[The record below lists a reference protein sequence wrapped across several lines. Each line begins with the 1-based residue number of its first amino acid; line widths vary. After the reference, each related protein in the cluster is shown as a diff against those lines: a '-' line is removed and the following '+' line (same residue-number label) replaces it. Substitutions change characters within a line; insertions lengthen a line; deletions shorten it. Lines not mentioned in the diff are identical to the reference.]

1 MVKLTFYDARVWRY
15 IIGSIKKIITEGVF
29 IINEEG
35 LHMRTMDSSHIAM
48 IDIYVPSTAFEEF
61 DIEGESSIGV
71 NFDELSKVMRRAT
84 KGEKLTL
91 SVEEGKLA
99 VIFSGKM
106 VREFRLPMLDISA
119 EKLPQPKVQFN
130 VSARMHSSVFR
141 DMIKDIE
148 PIGEAVT
155 FNTEEDKLRVKAT
168 SERGIAEVVLDVES
182 GALLDLNI
190 KEPSTSTY
198 SLDYLKDIS
207 GVAQAVDIVVLNY
220 STNMPLKLDFEIPN
234 GGRVTLYL
242 APRVE

>member
-1 MVKLTFYDARVWRY
+1 MVKLTFYDARVWKY

-29 IINEEG
+29 VVNEEG

-61 DIEGESSIGV
+61 EVEGESSIGV
-71 NFDELSKVMRRAT
+71 NFDELSKIMRRAT

-91 SVEEGKLA
+91 SVDEGKLSI
-99 VIFSGKM
+99 IFTGKM
-106 VREFRLPMLDISA
+106 VREFKLPMLDISS
-119 EKLPQPKVQFN
+119 EKLPEPKVKFN
-130 VSARMHSSVFR
+130 VTARMQSSIFR
-141 DMIKDIE
+141 DMIKDLE

-155 FNTEEDKLRVKAT
+155 FNAEENKLKVKAS
-168 SERGIAEVVLDVES
+168 SERGIAEVILDVES

-190 KEPSTSTY
+190 KEPSIATY

-220 STNMPLKLDFEIPN
+220 SSNMPLKLDFEIPN